1 MIGTSEKKIYVVYK
15 MFLSYIEEH
24 PYFDIVYSKKIG
36 FVKLWIS
43 ESRDEVTGIETWEK
57 LLESLCQEIVL
68 GVVVCSE
75 EKKKVSDLIEE
86 SCLRIEKIL
95 NTDEENRVERMDR
108 ARNFVSSYLQR
119 DRRME

>member
-15 MFLSYIEEH
+15 MFLPYIEEH

-43 ESRDEVTGIETWEK
+43 ESRDEVTRIETWEK

-68 GVVVCSE
+68 DVVVCSE
-75 EKKKVSDLIEE
+75 EKKKVSELIEE

-95 NTDEENRVERMDR
+95 NTAEKDGRELMNYAKQIVCCY
-108 ARNFVSSYLQR
+108 FQR
-119 DRRME
+119 DESI